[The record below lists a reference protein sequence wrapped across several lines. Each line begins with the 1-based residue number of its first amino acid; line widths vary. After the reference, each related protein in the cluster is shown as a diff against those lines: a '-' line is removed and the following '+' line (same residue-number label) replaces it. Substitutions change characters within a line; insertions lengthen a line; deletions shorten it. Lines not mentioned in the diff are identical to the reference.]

1 VVCYPRPVSQPPR
14 RVIIDTDPSAG
25 VPGADV
31 DDILALVW
39 ALRCPELAVEG
50 ITVVAG
56 NVELAE
62 GVPSALQTV
71 ETLGRGDV
79 PVYAGAARPLV
90 REREEIT
97 AFLRARRDDPL
108 ARTLWRDVPPP
119 ATKLAPR
126 PGRAA
131 EFIVET
137 VMAAPGEVTL
147 VPIGPL
153 TNVALALSLEPRIA
167 TAVRE
172 IVCMGGNLRGQHP
185 AIAPVEFNLAND
197 PEAGHI
203 VFRSGA
209 RVTLIGLDV
218 TTRTHLTLDELAA
231 VTRPDTEPAAFVRR
245 ITEPWI
251 RFVCERRGIPGC
263 WLHDPLAVVAT
274 VDPGVLG
281 TERME
286 VGVEL
291 RGETTYGQTLG
302 RRAGLGGG
310 IRPPRGGVVDVAVTV
325 DNPRFMG
332 RFLPGLTTA
341 LS

>member
-1 VVCYPRPVSQPPR
+1 VSELPR

-31 DDILALVW
+31 DDVLALAW
-39 ALRCPELAVEG
+39 ALGCPDLVVEG

-62 GVPSALQTV
+62 AVTSALQTLEV
-71 ETLGRGDV
+71 LGRADV

-90 REREEIT
+90 RDREEIT
-97 AFLRARRDDPL
+97 AFLRARRDDSL
-108 ARTLWRDVPPP
+108 AHALWRDVPPP
-119 ATKLAPR
+119 TAALAPR

-131 EFIVET
+131 EYIVET
-137 VMAAPGEVTL
+137 VMAAPGQITV

-153 TNVALALSLEPRIA
+153 TNVALALSLEPRVA
-167 TAVRE
+167 GAVRE

-197 PEAGHI
+197 PEAGQI
-203 VFRSGA
+203 VLRSGA
-209 RVTLIGLDV
+209 RVTLVGLDV
-218 TTRTHLTLDELAA
+218 TTQTHLTLDDLAIA
-231 VTRPDTEPAAFVRR
+231 TRSGTRAASFVRR

-251 RFVCERRGIPGC
+251 RFVGERRGIPGC
-263 WLHDPLAVVAT
+263 WLHDPLAVVAV
-274 VDPGVLG
+274 VDRGVLG
-281 TERME
+281 TERMD

-302 RRAGLGGG
+302 MLRGLGGG
-310 IRPPRGGVVDVAVTV
+310 IRAPRGGAADVAVTV

>member
-1 VVCYPRPVSQPPR
+1 MLPDTVSEPPR

-31 DDILALVW
+31 DDVLALAW
-39 ALRCPELAVEG
+39 ALGCPDLTVEG

-56 NVELAE
+56 NVELADA
-62 GVPSALQTV
+62 VPSALQTL
-71 ETLGRGDV
+71 ELLGRHDV

-90 REREEIT
+90 REREEIA
-97 AFLRARRDDPL
+97 AFLHARRDDPL
-108 ARTLWRDVPPP
+108 AHALWRDVPPP

-153 TNVALALSLEPRIA
+153 TNVALALSLEPRVA
-167 TAVRE
+167 RAVRA
-172 IVCMGGNLRGQHP
+172 IVCMGGNLGGRHP
-185 AIAPVEFNLAND
+185 AIAPVEFNVAND
-197 PEAGHI
+197 PEAAQI

-209 RVTLIGLDV
+209 RVTMVGLDV
-218 TTRTHLTLDELAA
+218 TIETHLTLDDLAA
-231 VTRPDTEPAAFVRR
+231 ATRAGTDAAAFVRR

-251 RFVCERRGIPGC
+251 RFVRERRGIPGC
-263 WLHDPLAVVAT
+263 WLHDPLAVVA
-274 VDPGVLG
+274 VADPDVLT
-281 TERME
+281 TERLE

-291 RGETTYGQTLG
+291 RGEMTYGQTVG
-302 RRAGLGGG
+302 RRSGLGGG
-310 IRPPRGGVVDVAVTV
+310 IRPVRGGAVDVAVAV
-325 DNPRFMG
+325 DVPRFLG
-332 RFLPGLTTA
+332 HFLPGLTTA